1 MSTYP
6 WHEPYKAAL
15 LETDWSKMEE
25 RIQVAESAILN
36 RRRECALDPDGTGEE
51 NQALADAMNG
61 LRVLRSE
68 AASWSIHKSQGKEVA
83 LRPPAGNAE
92 RAEG

>member
-1 MSTYP
+1 MSTYQ
-6 WHEPYKAAL
+6 WHELYKAAL

-25 RIQVAESAILN
+25 RIRAAESAIQN
-36 RRRECALDPDGTGEE
+36 RKRECGLDPGGTREE

-61 LRVLRSE
+61 LSVLRSE
-68 AASWSIHKSQGKEVA
+68 VASWSIHKSQGKEVPP
-83 LRPPAGNAE
+83 RPPAGNAE